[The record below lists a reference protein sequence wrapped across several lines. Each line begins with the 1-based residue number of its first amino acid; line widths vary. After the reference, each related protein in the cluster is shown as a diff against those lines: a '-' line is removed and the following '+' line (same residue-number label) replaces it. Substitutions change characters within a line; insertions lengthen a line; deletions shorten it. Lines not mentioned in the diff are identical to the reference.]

1 MEAMRIGTR
10 RRVNDHALSLHHQL
24 DPVHVVA
31 VADRDA
37 GVHAVLPHDG
47 GHAASGSYRVLTL
60 RLGNK
65 SRFGDAASD
74 QIVAPY
80 LAFAVARI
88 AARAAGSDEH
98 GRSAAGKEIGGVI
111 QPGTVGGRR
120 LAGILGGAKNYDH
133 IGWVGFIR
141 GGLALDAGA

>member
-1 MEAMRIGTR
+1 MAATR
-10 RRVNDHALSLHHQL
+10 RV
-24 DPVHVVA
+24 
-31 VADRDA
+31 
-37 GVHAVLPHDG
+37 
-47 GHAASGSYRVLTL
+47 
-60 RLGNK
+60 
-65 SRFGDAASD
+65 DAASD

-88 AARAAGSDEH
+88 TARAAGSDEH
-98 GRSAAGKEIGGVI
+98 RRSAAGKEIGGVI

-141 GGLALDAGA
+141 SGLALDAGANGQHVCHQPKQNEAGEDCEQSLKRRAH